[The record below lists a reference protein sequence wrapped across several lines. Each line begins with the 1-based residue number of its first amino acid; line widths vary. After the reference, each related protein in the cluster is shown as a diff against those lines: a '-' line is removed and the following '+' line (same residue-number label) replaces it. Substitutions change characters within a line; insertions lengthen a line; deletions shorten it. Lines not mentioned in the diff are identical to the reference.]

1 MSIQH
6 FEFQDKVVLITGAGS
21 GLGAAL
27 AHALGQRGAKL
38 VLGDL
43 SASALS
49 QIMSDLAQHNIAVVS
64 AVGDVCDEAY
74 HTELVDLA
82 ISTWGKLDIAVNN
95 AGIATGMKAFTD
107 ISVDEFDYT
116 FNVNSK
122 GVFLGMQKQIS
133 TMLRY
138 QQAGNILNVSSVA
151 GLNAAPK
158 LAAYSASKHAVIG
171 LTKTAAIE
179 YAKKNIRVNA
189 ICPFYTA
196 TPLVTAS
203 ELADKIDFLNM
214 ASPMKRIAETEE
226 IISVMLMLCSP
237 QHTYLTGQAIAV
249 DGGVTAL

>member
-1 MSIQH
+1 MSSH
-6 FEFQDKVVLITGAGS
+6 DLEFKNIVVLITGAAS

-27 AHALGQRGAKL
+27 AEVLGNLGAKL

-43 SASALS
+43 NASALGHFVS
-49 QIMSDLAQHNIAVVS
+49 HLQQQNIAVVS
-64 AVGDVCDEAY
+64 LAGDVCDEAY
-74 HTELVDLA
+74 HHQLVDLA
-82 ISTWGKLDIAVNN
+82 ISNWEKLDIAVNN
-95 AGIATGMKAFTD
+95 ADIATGMKAFTE
-107 ISVDEFDYT
+107 ITLEEFDHT
-116 FNVNSK
+116 LNVNSK
-122 GVFLGMQKQIS
+122 GVFLGMKAQIS
-133 TMLRY
+133 TMLK
-138 QQAGNILNVSSVA
+138 QQSGNILNVSSVA

-196 TPLVTAS
+196 TPLVTQS
-203 ELADKIDFLNM
+203 ELSDKIDFLNI
-214 ASPMKRIAETEE
+214 ASPMKRIAETKE
-226 IISVMLMLCSP
+226 IISVMMMLCSP